1 MSTSLNVVRIAA
13 TFCASLSRVAIVLRS
28 RVIRTRSSRRSPTWA
43 EGGGGG
49 AGGAAGG
56 GAGAAAAGGGDG
68 GGEASCALAAASTS
82 SLVSR
87 PSLPVPLIFDGS
99 R

>member
-1 MSTSLNVVRIAA
+1 MSTSLKVVRIAA
-13 TFCASLSRVAIVLRS
+13 LFCASLSRVAIVLRN
-28 RVIRTRSSRRSPTWA
+28 RVIRTRSSRRSPVGA
-43 EGGGGG
+43 GGGGGGG
-49 AGGAAGG
+49 AAVAGAGG
-56 GAGAAAAGGGDG
+56 GAAADGGGG
-68 GGEASCALAAASTS
+68 GGEASWALAAARTS